1 MAPTVPNTGE
11 AAIVTALVRDATAT
25 TASGMRWIGW
35 GSTATAETETDT
47 DLINALG
54 ENRVGTNAPTQ
65 VTVGTTNDTLQVIQ
79 TISATA
85 SRTVREVGLFNT
97 SAGTVSPGALCMRA
111 THGDLV
117 LLSGDAVEYTLQEQ
131 MT

>member
-1 MAPTVPNTGE
+1 MAATVPNTGE
-11 AAIVTALVRDATAT
+11 AAIVTALVRDSTAT
-25 TASGMRWIGW
+25 SASGMRWIGW
-35 GSTATAETETDT
+35 GSTSTAEAETDT
-47 DLINALG
+47 DLAAALG

-65 VTVGTTNDTLQVIQ
+65 VTVGTTNDTHQVVQ

-85 SRTVREVGLFNT
+85 SRTVREVGMFNT
-97 SAGTVSPGALCMRA
+97 SSGTTAPGALCMRA

-117 LLSGDAVEYTLQEQ
+117 LLSGDAVEYTLQIQ